1 MQSNLFG
8 PFEPSQKKD
17 KPRYTRKEARPGNSE
32 SNEPDVTLFGV
43 VETKL
48 QASKR
53 AKRIVQ
59 LLGLIEGA
67 PETFAC
73 YENDI
78 RALAYFIER
87 ATAAALTPNDRDGL
101 LRFVGDLEELL
112 SEEEL
117 REMQENQTIWR
128 PYPRGWIGM
137 LRGELYAAALHPKE
151 IAYLLPLQDERR
163 GEIAALRM
171 DVEEAEAELA
181 ALKRICPLRDD
192 VAARYSLTPVGD
204 RLKPTNSRRSA

>member
-8 PFEPSQKKD
+8 PLEPSKKKD
-17 KPRYTRKEARPGNSE
+17 QPRYTRKEARPGNSE

-59 LLGLIEGA
+59 LHGIIEGA
-67 PETFAC
+67 PETLAC

-78 RALAYFIER
+78 RLLGYFIER
-87 ATAAALTPNDRDGL
+87 ATAVALTPNDRDGL
-101 LRFVGDLEELL
+101 LRFVGDIEGLL
-112 SEEEL
+112 SEDEC
-117 REMQENQTIWR
+117 REMQENRTIWR
-128 PYPRGWIGM
+128 PNPRGWIGT
-137 LRGELYAAALHPKE
+137 LHGELYPAALHPKE
-151 IAYLLPLQDERR
+151 VAYLLQLQDERR
-163 GEIAALRM
+163 EEIVALRM

-181 ALKRICPLRDD
+181 TLKRICPLRDD
-192 VAARYSLTPVGD
+192 VAARHSLTPAGD
-204 RLKPTNSRRSA
+204 RLKPTNSKRSA